1 MSDPSI
7 VIRPATSND
16 LEIVVSFNV
25 AMAEETEGKKLDPT
39 VARAGA
45 AAGIADPSRSLYFIA
60 EVGGARAGQT
70 MVTVEWSDWRNGFFW
85 WIQSVYVD
93 PGFRRRGVFRAL
105 YEHIREKAKRRKG
118 VCGLRL
124 YAHHDNKRAIET
136 YRTLGM
142 VKTEYVLLEEEW
154 ASV

>member
-1 MSDPSI
+1 MSAAPI
-7 VIRPATSND
+7 LVRPATSDD
-16 LEIVVSFNV
+16 LDTVVSFNI
-25 AMAEETEGKKLDPT
+25 AMAEETEGKTLDSD

-45 AAGIADPSRSLYFIA
+45 AAGIADPTRSLYFIA
-60 EVGGARAGQT
+60 EVGGKRVGQT

-93 PGFRRRGVFRAL
+93 PIFRRRGVFRSL
-105 YEHIREKAKRRKG
+105 YQHIRTEAKRRED

-124 YAHHDNKRAIET
+124 YAHHDNVQAIDI

-142 VKTEYVLLEEEW
+142 VKTDYVLLEEEW
-154 ASV
+154 S